1 MPDAPAPTGPAALR
15 SRRRLVTIALTVIAV
30 VGISVVLYSAFSPSS
45 KQTASPPAA
54 DGSAKAGTTA
64 AAGAFTARTLQGV
77 QVAVPGSRPSV
88 LFFFSVGC
96 GGCGPATH
104 TLAQVQQAVGTKAN
118 FVAVDIGPGE
128 TEQDITDFLT
138 ANQATS
144 LAYASDSNATLISAY
159 QVTQLSTAVVLDAS
173 GKPVFRA
180 VEPTAD
186 QIRAELA
193 KVSA

>member
-1 MPDAPAPTGPAALR
+1 MAA
-15 SRRRLVTIALTVIAV
+15 VAV
-30 VGISVVLYSAFSPSS
+30 VGIAFVLYSAFSPSS
-45 KQTASPPAA
+45 TQAASPAAA
-54 DGSAKAGTTA
+54 DSGAKAGTTA
-64 AAGAFTARTLQGV
+64 AAGAFTARTLLGE

-104 TLAQVQQAVGTKAN
+104 ALAQAQQAVGTKAN

-138 ANQATS
+138 ANQATT
-144 LAYASDSNATLISAY
+144 LAYASDTNTSLISAY
-159 QVTQLSTAVVLDAS
+159 QVTQLSTAVVLDAF

-180 VEPTAD
+180 VEPAAE

-193 KVSA
+193 KVGA